1 MHSTDTSHIES
12 RLFAA
17 ALETGEHWD
26 LTADD
31 WSVVEY
37 RLLWD
42 FISAIRAEYGACD
55 TTLLGDVLLTRHGID
70 KREWLQAAADLSLHK
85 PELMPAYAQALRDA
99 RHSTALSSTLAN
111 LANEIGNPAER
122 REAALSAL
130 NNLPITGRY
139 RSQTLVEA
147 MRAMLE
153 EIDRRHEDDGIPG
166 VPSGMATLDEL
177 TGGWQR
183 SDLILI
189 GARPAVGKT
198 ALMIN
203 LATHAAK
210 AGKTVGIISAE
221 QPAQQLAQRMLAL
234 EAAVPAWKLRNPR
247 KLLDDEWSAISAA
260 TARIRTLPIKI
271 FDASAPDL
279 AAVRIAAK
287 GFRADVIFVDY
298 VQRLKAK
305 GEIYERVSAIAQ
317 GLKELAR
324 DLHVPVVALAQI
336 NRAGAAKATLA
347 HLKGSGDL
355 EQEADLVLILER
367 DDKASTATLDL
378 AKNRHGATGMVDL
391 AFSPETMRFAETVR
405 CEYYAPTPF

>member
-1 MHSTDTSHIES
+1 MHSTDTSHIEA

-26 LTADD
+26 LTTDD

-42 FISAIRAEYGACD
+42 FMSAIRAEYGACD

-85 PELMPAYAQALRDA
+85 PDLMPAYAQALRDA

-139 RSQTLVEA
+139 RSQRLVEA
-147 MRAMLE
+147 MRSMLE
-153 EIDRRHEDDGIPG
+153 EIERRHADDGLPG
-166 VPSGMATLDEL
+166 VPSGLATLDEL

-198 ALMIN
+198 ALMVN
-203 LATHAAK
+203 MAAHAAK
-210 AGKTVGIISAE
+210 AGKSVGIISAE
-221 QPAQQLAQRMLAL
+221 QPAAQIAQRLLSL
-234 EAAVPAWKLRNPR
+234 ESGIPAWKLRNPR
-247 KLLDDEWSAISAA
+247 KLHDDDWAAITTA
-260 TARIRTLPIKI
+260 TVRLRDLKVQI
-271 FDASAPDL
+271 FDASAPDM

-287 GFRADVIFVDY
+287 GFKADVIFIDY

-367 DDKASTATLDL
+367 EDKAQTATLDL
-378 AKNRHGATGMVDL
+378 AKNRHGATGTVDL
-391 AFSPETMRFAETVR
+391 SFHPDTMRFAETVR
-405 CEYYAPTPF
+405 VEYLRS